1 MRPTEPPAH
10 RPPHRRRG
18 ALLVLGLLAG
28 LFGMHALAP
37 GGLMAMGG
45 GHERTAPR
53 PAVVITAYDGCSGD
67 DGHCGG
73 DRAHHAD
80 ATCASGAVSG
90 GPALPAPVPDPVP
103 VPTAAC
109 LVTVRPAGA
118 PAGARAPPD
127 LAELQLLRI

>member
-1 MRPTEPPAH
+1 MHPTEQTAP
-10 RPPHRRRG
+10 RPPHRRRR

-37 GGLMAMGG
+37 GGLMGMGG
-45 GHERTAPR
+45 GHERAVPR
-53 PAVVITAYDGCSGD
+53 PGVVVTAYDGCSGD

-73 DRAHHAD
+73 DHAHHAD

-90 GPALPAPVPDPVP
+90 GPAVPAPVPDPVP
-103 VPTAAC
+103 FLAAAC
-109 LVTVRPAGA
+109 RAASRQATA
-118 PAGARAPPD
+118 PDGARAPPD